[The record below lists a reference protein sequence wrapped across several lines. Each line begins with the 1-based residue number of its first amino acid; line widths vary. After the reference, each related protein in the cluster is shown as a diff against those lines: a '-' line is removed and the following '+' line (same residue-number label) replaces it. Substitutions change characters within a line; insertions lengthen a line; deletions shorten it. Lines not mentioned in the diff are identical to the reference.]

1 MLKLLKDF
9 WFANWVN
16 VLLIVVGGSAIV
28 LYVVQERKRKTEA
41 ASLLVLQ
48 IDELIDR
55 IREISTYITDG
66 QLNATAFYESLPL
79 FEENYWN
86 KYKHLF
92 VKNMDAAEYSTLNT
106 FYNYASEIQEQH
118 QLMKNLQ
125 RNGFFQTQGAYTQLE
140 VQSILR
146 DLDILNS
153 LPNAQ
158 SISKAIRETLPPN
171 TSEEDKKTLNSIVQ
185 QVLTANPQFDMSQFW
200 ATYNLHRGQIHDVLN
215 QGALTYYVP
224 KQIGLSLEKSIQ
236 GAMNLGIAGRDGYRA
251 LKKFSKRK
259 L

>member
-1 MLKLLKDF
+1 MRTIWFFWTQNWKDVLPSIVGSFALVIYKLQCR
-9 WFANWVN
+9 NEEN
-16 VLLIVVGGSAIV
+16 N
-28 LYVVQERKRKTEA
+28 A
-41 ASLLVLQ
+41 ASVLVLQ
-48 IDELIDR
+48 IDELLEKIG
-55 IREISTYITDG
+55 EMSSYIVEG
-66 QLNATAFYESLPL
+66 QLNNTAFYESLPL

-92 VKNMDAAEYSTLNT
+92 VKNMDAAEYSTLNK

-125 RNGFFQTQGAYTQLE
+125 RNGLFQTQGAYTQLE
-140 VQSILR
+140 VQNILR
-146 DLDILNS
+146 DLDTLNN

-158 SISKAIRETLPPN
+158 ELSKAVRETVPSN
-171 TSEEDKKTLNSIVQ
+171 TSEENKKTLDSMVQ

-200 ATYNLHRGQIHDVLN
+200 ATYNRHRGQIYDVLN

-236 GAMNLGIAGRDGYRA
+236 GAMNLGIAGRDGYRV
-251 LKKFSKRK
+251 LKKISKRK

>member
-1 MLKLLKDF
+1 MAF
-9 WFANWVN
+9 IVENWVD
-16 VLLIVVGGSAIV
+16 LALIIVGASAFITYF
-28 LYVVQERKRKTEA
+28 LQGRREKIDA
-41 ASLLVLQ
+41 ASVLVLQ
-48 IDELIDR
+48 IDELLEKIG
-55 IREISTYITDG
+55 EMSSYIVEG
-66 QLNATAFYESLPL
+66 QLNNTAFYESLPL

-92 VKNMDAAEYSTLNT
+92 VKNMDAAEYSTLNK

-146 DLDILNS
+146 DLDTLNS

-158 SISKAIRETLPPN
+158 ALSKAVSETVPSN
-171 TSEEDKKTLNSIVQ
+171 ISEENKKILDSMVQ

-200 ATYNLHRGQIHDVLN
+200 ATYNRHRGQIYDVLN

-236 GAMNLGIAGRDGYRA
+236 GAMNLGIAGRDGYRV
-251 LKKFSKRK
+251 LKKISKRK

>member
-1 MLKLLKDF
+1 
-9 WFANWVN
+9 
-16 VLLIVVGGSAIV
+16 
-28 LYVVQERKRKTEA
+28 
-41 ASLLVLQ
+41 
-48 IDELIDR
+48 
-55 IREISTYITDG
+55 
-66 QLNATAFYESLPL
+66 
-79 FEENYWN
+79 
-86 KYKHLF
+86 
-92 VKNMDAAEYSTLNT
+92 MDAAEYSTLNK

-140 VQSILR
+140 VQNILR
-146 DLDILNS
+146 DLDTLNN

-158 SISKAIRETLPPN
+158 ELSKAVRETVPSN
-171 TSEEDKKTLNSIVQ
+171 TSEENKKTLDSMVQ

-200 ATYNLHRGQIHDVLN
+200 ATYNRHRGQIYDVLN

-236 GAMNLGIAGRDGYRA
+236 GAMNLGIAGRDGYRV
-251 LKKFSKRK
+251 LKKISKRK

>member
-1 MLKLLKDF
+1 
-9 WFANWVN
+9 
-16 VLLIVVGGSAIV
+16 
-28 LYVVQERKRKTEA
+28 
-41 ASLLVLQ
+41 
-48 IDELIDR
+48 
-55 IREISTYITDG
+55 
-66 QLNATAFYESLPL
+66 
-79 FEENYWN
+79 
-86 KYKHLF
+86 
-92 VKNMDAAEYSTLNT
+92 MDAAEYSTLNK

-146 DLDILNS
+146 DLDTLNS

-158 SISKAIRETLPPN
+158 ALSKAVSETVPSN
-171 TSEEDKKTLNSIVQ
+171 TSEENKKILDSMVQ

-200 ATYNLHRGQIHDVLN
+200 ATYNRHRGQIYDVLN

-236 GAMNLGIAGRDGYRA
+236 GATNLGIAGRDGYRV
-251 LKKFSKRK
+251 LKKISKRK